1 MNPIAADPASS
12 IDRDRAGWSGNA
24 TRAAVAEGSS
34 RGHASG
40 PMESIGLIKL

>member
-12 IDRDRAGWSGNA
+12 IDRDRVGSSGIA

-40 PMESIGLIKL
+40 PVETIGLIKH